1 MTMDFRQDIR
11 LSDCDGVTFRRWKW
25 ENRIAEETRRTEIRV
40 EQAYAYLTTSTYPAA
55 CTENKKR
62 VIRKKSCKFLVKDG
76 ELCYKQ
82 KKKGQVHS
90 YNHNACRNSLRLV
103 TCNDNISLTTGRGVA
118 AIRSV

>member
-1 MTMDFRQDIR
+1 MEVGEQDR
-11 LSDCDGVTFRRWKW
+11 GGDSEDRDQELL
-25 ENRIAEETRRTEIRV
+25 
-40 EQAYAYLTTSTYPAA
+40 EQAYAYLTTCTYLAR

-90 YNHNACRNSLRLV
+90 YNHECKQEQSQAC
-103 TCNDNISLTTGRGVA
+103 DMQ
-118 AIRSV
+118 